1 MVGDYQEQQRKQRI
15 MLVSPPT
22 MVAAPKSLVELNVA
36 LFARMFFLIKR
47 CKWSWIIWT
56 SRRFDLTFFLHWLRW
71 DAWKR
76 TDSKARQGKGF
87 NPNLDKCFLEFL
99 VSTEIDSHSYA
110 HDVEPVVPLER
121 CQRNFEKVRRVAQIR
136 IGQERLEA
144 YRARV
149 KEAFFA
155 YIEGCQN
162 WTTWDASS
170 DSASFKSSSTRSD
183 TKLDEIDDL
192 ARGRE
197 KRARREKRSRGKSR
211 KRRDHFRSS
220 IVLNPVLSEE
230 KRASVQTTS
239 TVDSGASL
247 KTPNPTGE
255 DNAGIRGAADM
266 DVDDEGGA
274 AMDVMVKAIVRA

>member
-56 SRRFDLTFFLHWLRW
+56 SQRLDLTFFLHWLRW

-170 DSASFKSSSTRSD
+170 ASGSFESSSTREARED
-183 TKLDEIDDL
+183 TEVDKIADR
-192 ARGRE
+192 ARGRDE
-197 KRARREKRSRGKSR
+197 KRARRDKRSRGKFR
-211 KRRDHFRSS
+211 KRRDRFRSP
-220 IVLNPVLSEE
+220 IVLNLVFIPKKNALPCTLPLRLTLVHLS
-230 KRASVQTTS
+230 RHQTRQVQITLGFVVRLTWMSMTKEVPQWTS
-239 TVDSGASL
+239 W
-247 KTPNPTGE
+247 
-255 DNAGIRGAADM
+255 
-266 DVDDEGGA
+266 
-274 AMDVMVKAIVRA
+274 

>member
-1 MVGDYQEQQRKQRI
+1 MSETYQLGYSWANSSSRAQR
-15 MLVSPPT
+15 
-22 MVAAPKSLVELNVA
+22 SLV
-36 LFARMFFLIKR
+36 F
-47 CKWSWIIWT
+47 
-56 SRRFDLTFFLHWLRW
+56 RW
-71 DAWKR
+71 EAWKR

-99 VSTEIDSHSYA
+99 VSTEIDSHSFA

-170 DSASFKSSSTRSD
+170 VSGSLSSTGSAQSAG
-183 TKLDEIDDL
+183 DENKVDDL
-192 ARGRE
+192 VRGRE
-197 KRARREKRSRGKSR
+197 KKARREKRSRGE
-211 KRRDHFRSS
+211 H
-220 IVLNPVLSEE
+220 LANQWYLSGGG
-230 KRASVQTTS
+230 RA
-239 TVDSGASL
+239 DDGALS
-247 KTPNPTGE
+247 
-255 DNAGIRGAADM
+255 
-266 DVDDEGGA
+266 
-274 AMDVMVKAIVRA
+274 

>member
-1 MVGDYQEQQRKQRI
+1 MMVGDYQEQQRKQRI
-15 MLVSPPT
+15 MLDVLPDQK
-22 MVAAPKSLVELNVA
+22 M
-36 LFARMFFLIKR
+36 
-47 CKWSWIIWT
+47 
-56 SRRFDLTFFLHWLRW
+56 W

-170 DSASFKSSSTRSD
+170 ASGSFDSSSTRGD
-183 TKLDEIDDL
+183 TKVDEIDDL

-197 KRARREKRSRGKSR
+197 KRARREKRSR
-211 KRRDHFRSS
+211 
-220 IVLNPVLSEE
+220 E

-247 KTPNPTGE
+247 KTPNPTGA
-255 DNAGIRGAADM
+255 DNAGIRGADM

-274 AMDVMVKAIVRA
+274 AMDVMVKAVVRA

>member
-1 MVGDYQEQQRKQRI
+1 
-15 MLVSPPT
+15 
-22 MVAAPKSLVELNVA
+22 
-36 LFARMFFLIKR
+36 MFFLIKR
-47 CKWSWIIWT
+47 CKWRWITWT
-56 SRRFDLTFFLHWLRW
+56 SRRFDLTVSLRWLRW

-170 DSASFKSSSTRSD
+170 ASFESSSTRDDRDD
-183 TKLDEIDDL
+183 TEVDKIADR
-192 ARGRE
+192 ARGRDE
-197 KRARREKRSRGKSR
+197 KRARRDKRSRGEFR
-211 KRRDHFRSS
+211 KRRDRFRST
-220 IVLNPVLSEE
+220 IVLNLVVISKKNALPCRLPRHLTLVHLS
-230 KRASVQTTS
+230 RPQTQQVQTTLGF
-239 TVDSGASL
+239 V
-247 KTPNPTGE
+247 
-255 DNAGIRGAADM
+255 
-266 DVDDEGGA
+266 
-274 AMDVMVKAIVRA
+274 VRLRWMSMTKEVPQWTSW